1 MLPQGFL
8 DRVKVQL
15 GTEYDAF
22 LQSLERPRAVALRFR
37 PKEQRALPF
46 LGEPVPWEKLGYYY
60 DPDARPGLHPFQ
72 DVYKRQAVKGYY
84 ARFLQAL
91 PTLKDLS
98 RVDDGALNKLWE
110 GLGYYSRARN
120 LKKAAVEICTNR
132 GGQFPDTYEGVLSL
146 PGVGEYT
153 AGAV

>member
-46 LGEPVPWEKLGYYY
+46 LGELVPWEKLGYYY
-60 DPDARPGLHPFQ
+60 DPEARPGLHPFHEAG
-72 DVYKRQAVKGYY
+72 VYY
-84 ARFLQAL
+84 LQEASAMAPVAL
-91 PTLKDLS
+91 LDPQPGERGLRSVRRS
-98 RVDDGALNKLWE
+98 RREKHADRRTAQWP
-110 GLGYYSRARN
+110 GLPA
-120 LKKAAVEICTNR
+120 C
-132 GGQFPDTYEGVLSL
+132 Q
-146 PGVGEYT
+146 
-153 AGAV
+153 

>member
-60 DPDARPGLHPFQ
+60 DPDARPGLHPFHEAG
-72 DVYKRQAVKGYY
+72 VYY
-84 ARFLQAL
+84 LQEASAMA
-91 PTLKDLS
+91 P
-98 RVDDGALNKLWE
+98 GALLDRGRGE
-110 GLGYYSRARN
+110 RVRDPRA
-120 LKKAAVEICTNR
+120 AA
-132 GGQFPDTYEGVLSL
+132 GGG
-146 PGVGEYT
+146 G
-153 AGAV
+153 AGTSGRKNPL